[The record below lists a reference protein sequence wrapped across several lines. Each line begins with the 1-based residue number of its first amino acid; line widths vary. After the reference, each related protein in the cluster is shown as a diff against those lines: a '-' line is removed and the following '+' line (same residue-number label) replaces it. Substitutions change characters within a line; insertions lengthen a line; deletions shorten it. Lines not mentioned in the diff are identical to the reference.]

1 MDELPCYVDGQISD
15 GKDSEDKDED
25 EEDND
30 INNSDGSRKASMDA
44 PEMEMEGHG
53 LSEWIEF
60 DDFGQPTEPSYSL
73 LSPPSTTTE
82 SQKINSSDSLE
93 DTAEVFVS
101 MEVTTPTTKIMK
113 QFYDLVSPDA
123 TVNRLLVPSN
133 CTIDSCNKQVLE
145 VIDLTDSPIYI
156 PL

>member
-15 GKDSEDKDED
+15 GKDGEDED

-30 INNSDGSRKASMDA
+30 IDNSDGSRKASTDA
-44 PEMEMEGHG
+44 PEMEMEGHD

-60 DDFGQPTEPSYSL
+60 DDFDHPTEPSYSL
-73 LSPPSTTTE
+73 PSSPSPTTE

-101 MEVTTPTTKIMK
+101 MEATTPTTKIMK
-113 QFYDLVSPDA
+113 QFYDLVSPDV

-133 CTIDSCNKQVLE
+133 STIDSCNKRVLE